1 MDIEFFY
8 KNNKPCNRREDI
20 ISRLANTISDI
31 IELPNS
37 IEVCIYPLGK
47 NVYGG
52 IDKYCIN
59 RLALNFNLDY
69 NSIPVILTHELIH
82 VSQKHTKMLEIKQNG
97 HYYWYGIPYT
107 KVLPEEMSYEEY
119 RNLPWELDVQRRE
132 TKVLQMALELIVS
145 KG

>member
-1 MDIEFFY
+1 MDIQFYY
-8 KNNKPCNRREDI
+8 KNNKPCSRREVI
-20 ISRLANTISDI
+20 ISRLSNAISEV
-31 IELPNS
+31 IELPKN

-52 IDKYCIN
+52 IDKYCVN
-59 RLALNFNLDY
+59 RLALNFDLDY
-69 NSIPVILTHELIH
+69 NSIPQILTHELIH
-82 VSQKHTKMLEIKQNG
+82 VSQKHTNMLEIKQNG

-132 TKVLQMALELIVS
+132 TKVLQMALELVVS

>member
-1 MDIEFFY
+1 MDIQFFY
-8 KNNKPCNRREDI
+8 KNNKPCARREDI
-20 ISRLANTISDI
+20 ILRLANSISEI
-31 IELPNS
+31 IDLPDR

-59 RLALNFNLDY
+59 RLALNLDLDY
-69 NSIPVILTHELIH
+69 NSIPLILTHELIH
-82 VSQKHTKMLEIKQNG
+82 VSQKYTKILEIKNNG

-132 TKVLQMALELIVS
+132 TKVLQMALELAVS